1 MSIFL
6 RSGAREHQRLPCFK
20 YFNVLKQ
27 ANRFTLGFDTAE
39 ITDYIEKCF
48 K

>member
-6 RSGAREHQRLPCFK
+6 RSGARRLERLVCFQD
-20 YFNVLKQ
+20 YIVLRWESRYIFRMN
-27 ANRFTLGFDTAE
+27 AAE
-39 ITDYIEKCF
+39 ITDYIKKLF